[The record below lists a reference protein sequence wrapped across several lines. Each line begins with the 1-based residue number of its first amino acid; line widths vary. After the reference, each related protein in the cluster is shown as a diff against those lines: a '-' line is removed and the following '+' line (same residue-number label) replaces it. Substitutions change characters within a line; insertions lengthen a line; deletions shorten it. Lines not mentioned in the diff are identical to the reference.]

1 MSKLSQGSQRLAQ
14 RFTSEALYLAELGR
28 IARYWVKPTP
38 GSYDDLSEARL
49 LPRGL

>member
-1 MSKLSQGSQRLAQ
+1 MSKLSQGSQRLSQ
-14 RFTSEALYLAELGR
+14 RFTSEALYLAELDR
-28 IARYWVKPTP
+28 ISKRWVRPTP